1 MKTACTVQV
10 LATMCRLLRDKGRKP
25 AWSPPAWSLWSWNP
39 TQAGLTSLHCSLEPH
54 PALAGAIDAWCL
66 WCLELE
72 TLPGSLIIIEHLLRA
87 GKVTTPQIQRSR
99 TLGAP
104 CYLEMFRGQ
113 ESRTY
118 ILRHLQG
125 RQTDRQTSAT
135 GGGCL
140 GVAWRKLVDMR
151 RTDQNLPKATTLG

>member
-1 MKTACTVQV
+1 MPVV
-10 LATMCRLLRDKGRKP
+10 L
-25 AWSPPAWSLWSWNP
+25 
-39 TQAGLTSLHCSLEPH
+39 
-54 PALAGAIDAWCL
+54 GAQ
-66 WCLELE
+66 E

-87 GKVTTPQIQRSR
+87 GKVTTPQIQCSR

-125 RQTDRQTSAT
+125 RQTDRQTDICYWGRLPWGSMEET
-135 GGGCL
+135 GGHEE
-140 GVAWRKLVDMR
+140 D
-151 RTDQNLPKATTLG
+151 